1 MDYKG
6 RDRASEFPGG
16 ISSGRSKTVPLVLP
30 PHPDIFNHH
39 PAHHLLSAF
48 LAPAHMAP
56 AQAFRFSLTFPR
68 SETLLVSAWSL
79 IG

>member
-16 ISSGRSKTVPLVLP
+16 ISSGRSKTVPLVL
-30 PHPDIFNHH
+30 NHH